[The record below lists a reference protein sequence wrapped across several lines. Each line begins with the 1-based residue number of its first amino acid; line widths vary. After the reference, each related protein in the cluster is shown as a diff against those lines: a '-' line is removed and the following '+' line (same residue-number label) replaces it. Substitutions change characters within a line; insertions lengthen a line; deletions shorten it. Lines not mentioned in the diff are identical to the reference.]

1 METVVVRKAAKGH
14 WSECPN
20 CTLDLGHKPVGDK
33 PPYIHCPRCGVALV
47 PIWWQRYLFAV
58 IGVILSLL
66 VPSALGIR
74 DIMGLLL
81 AGLVCVFPAL
91 VFAYIL
97 VFKMIPPKYE
107 RKDEVV
113 TLFKR

>member
-1 METVVVRKAAKGH
+1 MSLVVPAA
-14 WSECPN
+14 S
-20 CTLDLGHKPVGDK
+20 
-33 PPYIHCPRCGVALV
+33 
-47 PIWWQRYLFAV
+47 
-58 IGVILSLL
+58 
-66 VPSALGIR
+66 GIR

-107 RKDEVV
+107 RKDELV
-113 TLFKR
+113 TLFKWTGGPDDKS